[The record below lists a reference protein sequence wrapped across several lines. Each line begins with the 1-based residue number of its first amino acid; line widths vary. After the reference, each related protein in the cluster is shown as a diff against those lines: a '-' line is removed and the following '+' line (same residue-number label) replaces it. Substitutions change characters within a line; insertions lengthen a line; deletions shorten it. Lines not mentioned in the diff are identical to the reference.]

1 VDPSPRLARA
11 ASVLLV
17 GGALCI
23 AHAQQPPGIKPA
35 VAAGTSRDDL
45 GAIAAKKWT
54 GDLDGM
60 IQRRMIRA
68 LVVPTHTQYW
78 LDRGQQTGYA
88 YDLLTAFEA
97 EINKKYQAKNRN
109 IRVHV
114 IFVPT
119 SRDQLAAKLR
129 DGGGDIA
136 AAALTIT
143 PERSRDFDFGSPFVF
158 DVKEIVVA
166 GKGAPPL
173 ASLDDLAGKDVFV
186 RKSSSYWTHLE
197 ELSGKLRNAGKDAI
211 KVREAPE
218 DLQDESILEMANAG
232 LVPFTVAD
240 RYKAL
245 LWAKVYKD
253 IRPRDDIVLN
263 EGGQLAWM
271 IRKGSPRLKA
281 EIDAFAAA
289 HGEGTAY
296 GKTIIRKYTAS
307 TRFVKPA
314 TSAEEMKKFQRTV
327 ELFRKYSSQYDMDYL
342 LMMAQGYQESRL
354 DQGAKSAV
362 GAIGVMQVMPATGKD
377 MKTGDVREIEPNIH
391 AGVKYIRFVQ
401 DQFFEKEPMKPLDKT
416 LFAFGAYNCGPG
428 RMQSLRKEAQQRG
441 LDPNVWFNNVELVAA
456 DRIGPETVTYVSNIY
471 KYYIAYK
478 LVTENEEAQ
487 RKAREGVSRGH

>member
-1 VDPSPRLARA
+1 MPRIRSVTFF
-11 ASVLLV
+11 ASVLLA
-17 GGALCI
+17 GSCL
-23 AHAQQPPGIKPA
+23 
-35 VAAGTSRDDL
+35 AAAPVSEDL

-88 YDLLTAFEA
+88 YDVLTAFEA
-97 EINKKYQAKNRN
+97 QINKKYQSKNKN

-114 IFVPT
+114 VFVPT
-119 SRDQLAAKLR
+119 SRNQLAAKLK
-129 DGGGDIA
+129 DGSGDIA

-143 PERSRDFDFGSPFVF
+143 PERAREFDFGSPFAF
-158 DVKEIVVA
+158 DVKEIVVT
-166 GKGAPPL
+166 GKGAPPIAL
-173 ASLDDLAGKDVFV
+173 LDDLAGKEVFV

-197 ELSGKLRNAGKDAI
+197 DLNGKLRQSGKGAI
-211 KVREAPE
+211 KLREAPD

-232 LVPFTVAD
+232 LVSYTVVD
-240 RYKAL
+240 RYKAR
-245 LWAKVYKD
+245 LWAKVYTGIK
-253 IRPRDDIVLN
+253 PRDDLVVN
-263 EGGQLAWM
+263 EGGQIAWM
-271 IRKGSPRLKA
+271 IRKDSPKLKA

-296 GKTIIRKYTAS
+296 GKTILSKYTAS

-314 TSAEEMKKFQRTV
+314 TSVEEMKKFQQTV
-327 ELFRKYSSQYDMDYL
+327 ELFRKYSSEYDMDYL

-354 DQGAKSAV
+354 DQNAKSAV
-362 GAIGVMQVMPATGKD
+362 GAIGVMQVMPDTGKD
-377 MKTGDVREIEPNIH
+377 MKTGDVNQIDPNIH
-391 AGVKYIRFVQ
+391 AGVKYIRYVQ
-401 DQFFEKEPMKPLDKT
+401 DQFFEKEPMTRLDKT
-416 LFAFGAYNCGPG
+416 LFSFAAYNCGPG
-428 RMQSLRKEAQQRG
+428 RVQGLRKEAQKRG

-456 DRIGPETVTYVSNIY
+456 DKIGAETVTYVANIY

-478 LVTENEEAQ
+478 LVVESDEAQ
-487 RKAREGVSRGH
+487 RKARESVSHESK